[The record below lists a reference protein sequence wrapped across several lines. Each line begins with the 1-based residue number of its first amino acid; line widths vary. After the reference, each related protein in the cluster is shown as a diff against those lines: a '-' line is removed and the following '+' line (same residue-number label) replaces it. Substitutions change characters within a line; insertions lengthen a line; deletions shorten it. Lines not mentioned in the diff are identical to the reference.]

1 MCLAIPGKIISI
13 DSSNP
18 FYKTAKVDFG
28 GSIREVCTDWIPDIK
43 VGEYVLVHV
52 GYALNKIDEKEAEE
66 ILMMIKNIED
76 NQR

>member
-28 GSIREVCTDWIPDIK
+28 GSIREVCIDWIPDIK

-66 ILMMIKNIED
+66 ILIMIKNIED